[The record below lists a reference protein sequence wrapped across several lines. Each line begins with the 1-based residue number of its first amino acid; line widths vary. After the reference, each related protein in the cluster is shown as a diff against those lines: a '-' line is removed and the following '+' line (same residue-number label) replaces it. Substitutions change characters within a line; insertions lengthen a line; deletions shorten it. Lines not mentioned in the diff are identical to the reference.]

1 MIKGNILVVDDEPE
15 ICNLVKEILEDEG
28 YEVALAENGEAANT
42 LRDKTRPDLILLDI
56 WMPDIDGISLLKQW
70 NEAGNLD
77 SPVIM
82 MSGHGTVETAVEAT
96 RLGAYDFL
104 EKPLSLAKLILTIK
118 HALERNKLQ
127 NENLRL
133 RQYGQRAIELIGKS
147 KPILKLRE
155 QIERIANHNTPVLII
170 GESGTDKE
178 QVARFLHAR
187 SERRNGPFISVGVSG
202 LSDNGSA
209 IELFG
214 KESEDASYAGFLEQA
229 EGGSIFLKDIADMV
243 MATQVKLHT
252 ALESQYFT
260 RSEGMQSIR
269 LDARIIAATRY
280 ALDEKVALG
289 EFRDELFFQL
299 NVIPLKIP
307 PLREHFEDVPELLEY
322 YVNYFVEQDGLNY
335 RRFTTAAQNR
345 LRTYSWPG
353 NTRELKNL
361 IQRLLILGS
370 SESIELEEVETALGE
385 QPSTRYSDDL
395 YNFNMPLREARERFE
410 KAYLEYQLKQANGSV
425 SKIAKAVGMERTH
438 LYRKLKSLGIDIKN

>member
-1 MIKGNILVVDDEPE
+1 MNKGNILVVDDEPD
-15 ICNLVKEILEDEG
+15 ICNLVREILEDEG
-28 YEVALAENGEAANT
+28 FEVNLAGNGEEANIQ
-42 LRDKTRPDLILLDI
+42 REKCNPDLILLDI

-70 NEAGNLD
+70 NDAGDLNSL
-77 SPVIM
+77 VIM

-127 NENLRL
+127 SENLRL
-133 RQYGQRAIELIGKS
+133 RQYSQRSVELIGKS
-147 KPILKLRE
+147 KPILNLKE
-155 QIERIANHNTPVLII
+155 QIERIADHNTPVLII

-178 QVARFLHAR
+178 LVARYLHSK
-187 SERRNGPFISVGVSG
+187 SESKDGPFVSVSVSG
-202 LSDNGSA
+202 LSDNGSGV
-209 IELFG
+209 ELFG
-214 KESEDASYAGFLEQA
+214 KESDSASYTGYLQQA
-229 EGGSIFLKDIADMV
+229 EGGTLFLKDIADMD
-243 MATQVKLHT
+243 MTIQAKFHS
-252 ALESQYFT
+252 ALESQSFT
-260 RSEGMQSIR
+260 RIDGVQSIS
-269 LDARIIAATRY
+269 LNTRIIAATRY
-280 ALDEKVALG
+280 SLDEKVTQG
-289 EFRDELFFQL
+289 EFRNELFFQL

-307 PLREHFEDVPELLEY
+307 PLREHFEDVPELLEF

-335 RRFTTAAQNR
+335 RHFTTAAQNR

-353 NTRELKNL
+353 NIRELKNM

-370 SESIELEEVETALGE
+370 NDSIELEEVETSLGE
-385 QPSTRYSDDL
+385 LPSTRYSDDL

>member
-1 MIKGNILVVDDEPE
+1 MNKGNILVVDDEPD
-15 ICNLVKEILEDEG
+15 ICSLVKEILEDEG
-28 YEVALAENGEAANT
+28 FEVNLANNGEEANAQ
-42 LRDKTRPDLILLDI
+42 REKTTPDLILLDI

-70 NEAGNLD
+70 NDTGDLD
-77 SPVIM
+77 SLVIM

-104 EKPLSLAKLILTIK
+104 EKPLSLAKLLLTVK

-127 NENLRL
+127 SENQRL
-133 RQYGQRAIELIGKS
+133 RQYSERSVELIGKS
-147 KPILKLRE
+147 KPILKIKE

-178 QVARFLHAR
+178 LVARYLHSK
-187 SERRNGPFISVGVSG
+187 SERKDGPFVSVGVSG

-209 IELFG
+209 VELFG
-214 KESEDASYAGFLEQA
+214 KEGENASYAGFIEKA
-229 EGGSIFLKDIADMV
+229 AGGTLFIKDIADMD
-243 MATQVKLHT
+243 MTTQAKFHT
-252 ALESQYFT
+252 ALESQSFT
-260 RSEGMQSIR
+260 RNEGMQAIN
-269 LDARIIAATRY
+269 LDTRIIAATRY
-280 ALDEKVALG
+280 ALDEKVTQG

-307 PLREHFEDVPELLEY
+307 PLREHFEDVPELLEF

-353 NTRELKNL
+353 NIRELKNM
-361 IQRLLILGS
+361 IQRMLILGS
-370 SESIELEEVETALGE
+370 SESIELEEVDTSLGE

-410 KAYLEYQLKQANGSV
+410 KAYLEYQLKQASGSV